1 VSAYAQRSGDT
12 VEVVGYF
19 SDFPGMP
26 NFGAVALHSV
36 SAGEDVLVWSH
47 GKRSPLEHFLREEEF
62 VPVRTLH
69 QMRLRLS
76 EQIEVGATPPGVTL
90 RGFVPGQDED
100 EFLRVNAAAFSEH
113 SEQGSWTRADIE
125 AREAEAWFDPEGLIL
140 AERTGGPSGSEG
152 VAAGGRVLLGFH
164 FTKRH
169 ADGHGEVY
177 VIGVDPAAQGTG
189 LGAHLL
195 AAGLR
200 RLQEQ
205 GVGVVSLYVDDDNTT
220 ARGLYLRKGFVDVDR
235 DVQWRR
241 SVFLVNR

>member
-1 VSAYAQRSGDT
+1 VAFGPHVSAYAQRSGDT

-76 EQIEVGATPPGVTL
+76 EQIEVGAAPPSVTL

-140 AERTGGPSGSEG
+140 AERDS
-152 VAAGGRVLLGFH
+152 VLLGFH

-169 ADGHGEVY
+169 TDGHGEVY

-200 RLQEQ
+200 HLQEQ
-205 GVGVVSLYVDDDNTT
+205 GVGVVSLYVDEDNTT
-220 ARGLYLRKGFVDVDR
+220 ARELYLRKGFVDVDR